1 MKKVVQDLTSGGIDW
16 QREKWQSGLG
26 SKFIHQGE
34 KNAVKYADEVIVLS
48 KGVQGYFKE
57 TYGRETHFIPNGVNR
72 PQIREASLIT
82 DKFGLK
88 KDSYILFLGRLVPE
102 KGIRYLVE
110 AFKNVKTDK
119 KLVIAGG
126 SSDTDS
132 FMEELKELAKGDDRI
147 LFTGFVQGAMLDEL
161 YSNAYIYTLPSDL
174 EGMPLSLLEAMSY
187 GNCCL
192 VSDIP
197 ECAEVVEDKALIFKK
212 SDVEDLREKLQD
224 ACDHPEM
231 VMKMKKQ
238 AADFICAKYN
248 WDLKHLQKSLMDLC
262 NREFLYQV
270 DLLSPSRTGVTEA
283 EYWAQR
289 RLDEKKQEI
298 EKEGFTPNLT
308 KFQTQKQLIRD
319 AVAAAREKAISYED
333 FQDILQDEYNIFVKT
348 QRGRYSYLLPER
360 NKFISERSLGDSCK
374 RECLEGLFV
383 QNAEKNLRYKEDP
396 ILIFTTRT
404 RLRLVVDLQEN
415 VKAQENL
422 AYALKVKISN
432 LQKMAETLVWV
443 QENNINDL
451 TELNDLCKTAQ
462 ANAQAAYERLSQ
474 AEDELYKT
482 NEQIHYAGQYLST
495 KEVQQQFTKAIFKKK
510 FRAEHS
516 KELDAYVESVKYFRE
531 ENDGKLPS
539 LKFLKKRKEELTKEI
554 AERKKVYTP
563 LKEES
568 RRLEVASD
576 NVYSIFRKTNEMKSD
591 LAWKREW
598 EARVREKARQEQ
610 VRQEQ
615 RVRQPKRKKRSY
627 DVSL

>member
-1 MKKVVQDLTSGGIDW
+1 MDKKLAVAMFGQKRLSREGGVEIVVKELCTRMARDGYEVTCFNRGGHHVSGAEYDQAVEYKGVRQKTVPTIDAKGLAAVSSSGFAALCSAFGRYDVVHIHAEGPAFFAWLPKLLGKRVVVTIHGIDW

-34 KNAVKYADEVIVLS
+34 KNAAKYADEVIVLS

-132 FMEELKELAKGDDRI
+132 FMEELKDLAKGDDRI

-192 VSDIP
+192 ISDIP

-231 VMKMKKQ
+231 VMKMKNQ

-248 WDLKHLQKSLMDLC
+248 WDEVVKETMK
-262 NREFLYQV
+262 LY
-270 DLLSPSRTGVTEA
+270 
-283 EYWAQR
+283 
-289 RLDEKKQEI
+289 
-298 EKEGFTPNLT
+298 
-308 KFQTQKQLIRD
+308 
-319 AVAAAREKAISYED
+319 
-333 FQDILQDEYNIFVKT
+333 
-348 QRGRYSYLLPER
+348 
-360 NKFISERSLGDSCK
+360 
-374 RECLEGLFV
+374 
-383 QNAEKNLRYKEDP
+383 
-396 ILIFTTRT
+396 
-404 RLRLVVDLQEN
+404 
-415 VKAQENL
+415 
-422 AYALKVKISN
+422 
-432 LQKMAETLVWV
+432 
-443 QENNINDL
+443 
-451 TELNDLCKTAQ
+451 
-462 ANAQAAYERLSQ
+462 
-474 AEDELYKT
+474 
-482 NEQIHYAGQYLST
+482 
-495 KEVQQQFTKAIFKKK
+495 
-510 FRAEHS
+510 
-516 KELDAYVESVKYFRE
+516 
-531 ENDGKLPS
+531 
-539 LKFLKKRKEELTKEI
+539 RK
-554 AERKKVYTP
+554 
-563 LKEES
+563 
-568 RRLEVASD
+568 
-576 NVYSIFRKTNEMKSD
+576 
-591 LAWKREW
+591 
-598 EARVREKARQEQ
+598 
-610 VRQEQ
+610 
-615 RVRQPKRKKRSY
+615 
-627 DVSL
+627 